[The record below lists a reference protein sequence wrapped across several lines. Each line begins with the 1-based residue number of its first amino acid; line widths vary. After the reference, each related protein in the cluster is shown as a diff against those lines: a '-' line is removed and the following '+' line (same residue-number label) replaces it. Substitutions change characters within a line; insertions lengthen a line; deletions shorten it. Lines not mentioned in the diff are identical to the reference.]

1 MSSLS
6 AAANVC
12 GLWEM
17 CYQELVNIVLAETHT
32 RESQKPTPERTAYV
46 TWFTQSNH
54 IPHALRAPEK
64 SDGNSQISHLPLCF
78 LLPLPV
84 KKWGGRGE
92 RGVGIFYQ
100 LLLGSLS
107 ICFYSI
113 VLQRT
118 RIEARDDIV
127 VKGSTLSHTW
137 SDTNLF
143 NI

>member
-1 MSSLS
+1 MSALN

-32 RESQKPTPERTAYV
+32 REDSICDTIY
-46 TWFTQSNH
+46 
-54 IPHALRAPEK
+54 
-64 SDGNSQISHLPLCF
+64 SQITFHMLSELQKNQTAILKLAICLSAF
-78 LLPLPV
+78 CYLFQ
-84 KKWGGRGE
+84 WNSGEGE
-92 RGVGIFYQ
+92 RKGGVGIFYES
-100 LLLGSLS
+100 LLGSLS
-107 ICFYSI
+107 VCFYSI

-143 NI
+143 SIVCHLKQII